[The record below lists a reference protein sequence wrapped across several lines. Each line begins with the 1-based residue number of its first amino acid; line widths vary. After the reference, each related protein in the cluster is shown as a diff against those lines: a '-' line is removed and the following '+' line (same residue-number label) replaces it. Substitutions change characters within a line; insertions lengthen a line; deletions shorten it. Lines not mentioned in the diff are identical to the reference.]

1 MANLRTARR
10 NLYAIGA
17 ILIVIDIAAV
27 LILLSP
33 ASANSLAKQDEFNSL
48 RQQVQNKAKSVV
60 PPDQAQ
66 RRVDEARQQIDDFT
80 KNRIPSEI
88 SDLSLDLGKLASDA
102 GVHLAN
108 VQYGSIDSDIPGLTR
123 YRISASIAGDYL
135 ATVKFINALERAKH
149 FYVLN
154 SINLGEQ
161 QGGSLHVGLV
171 LDTYVKE
178 AA

>member
-10 NLYAIGA
+10 NLYAIFA
-17 ILIVIDIAAV
+17 ILVLIDIAAIFV
-27 LILLSP
+27 LLSP
-33 ASANSLAKQDEFNSL
+33 ASSSLAKQDEFNTL
-48 RQQVQNKAKSVV
+48 RQQVQAKAKTVV

-66 RRVDEARQQIDDFT
+66 KRVDEARQQIEQFT
-80 KNRIPSEI
+80 NTRIPSQI
-88 SDLSLDLGKLASDA
+88 SDLSIDLGKLASQS

-108 VQYGSIDSDIPGLTR
+108 VQYGATDSDVPGLTR
-123 YRISASIAGDYL
+123 YRITASIAGDYL
-135 ATVKFINALERAKH
+135 STVKFINALERARH
-149 FYVLN
+149 FYVIN

-161 QGGSLHVGLV
+161 SPGSLHVGLV